1 MSSIG
6 SVRFRILDSSEY
18 LTVLQAL
25 TGAVQDGI
33 EALAS
38 NRLQEF
44 KEHLARQED
53 YCARLQDTMRRQAV
67 ADPNGPA
74 FSLVPDDT
82 RSGETIRTEHRR
94 LSEMNRRYA
103 ALLRRSN
110 RSIGLLAS
118 LSRSYLDDFDATGPH
133 PSRRLEWHAEI
144 G

>member
-53 YCARLQDTMRRQAV
+53 YCARLQ
-67 ADPNGPA
+67 
-74 FSLVPDDT
+74 
-82 RSGETIRTEHRR
+82 ETIRTEHRR